1 MKEKIMQFLLN
12 EYLSDFHLELP
23 DLENNEK
30 LKGVLI
36 PESKAFLNSKLFLY
50 LKETILS
57 RVQKE
62 VTFKTKNDLE
72 ITYQRGIAR
81 GIQLIEEEVKKFA
94 SLELKR
100 KHETDHK
107 TD

>member
-1 MKEKIMQFLLN
+1 MKQEIMRFLFS

-23 DLENNEK
+23 DLEDNEK

-36 PESKAFLNSKLFLY
+36 PESKVFLKSTLFKY

-62 VTFKTKNDLE
+62 VAFKTKTDLE
-72 ITYQRGIAR
+72 IAYQRGIAR

-100 KHETDHK
+100 KNETDHK
-107 TD
+107 TN